1 LTEKDTPVHS
11 PEVFVVHP
19 GAVALPRFTMT
30 SDQLRLA
37 HKAQPFAPFR
47 VNLADGRSIPVLH
60 PEYLAWNPGGRTV
73 IIIQPD
79 DSWSSVDL
87 LLVTSLEFPAPER
100 GAA

>member
-1 LTEKDTPVHS
+1 
-11 PEVFVVHP
+11 
-19 GAVALPRFTMT
+19 MT

-37 HKAQPFAPFR
+37 HKAQPFVPFR

-60 PEYLAWNPGGRTV
+60 PEYLGWNPGGRTV

>member
-1 LTEKDTPVHS
+1 
-11 PEVFVVHP
+11 
-19 GAVALPRFTMT
+19 MT

-37 HKAQPFAPFR
+37 HKAQPFVPFR

-60 PEYLAWNPGGRTV
+60 PEYLAWNPAGRTV

-79 DSWSSVDL
+79 DSCQHIDL